1 MFRKRLPF
9 EPMHHKP
16 THQPHQQYIEE
27 YVVQE
32 IQPVLTHYVTNKV
45 YRHVHSFPHHQSAI
59 IRGERK
65 PSPQHFQRMNR
76 MQRPPR

>member
-1 MFRKRLPF
+1 MFRKHPLF
-9 EPMHHKP
+9 EPTHHKP
-16 THQPHQQYIEE
+16 THRPYQEHIEE

-45 YRHVHSFPHHQSAI
+45 YRHVHSFPHNQSAI
-59 IRGERK
+59 IREKRE
-65 PSPQHFQRMNR
+65 PFPQHLQRMNR